1 MKLFSSPAG
10 CHAPSKTMEDPM
22 GFERHVIRSVDTPLK
37 AAPVVA
43 PLHPADTSRATETLR
58 LAREMRGE
66 WRKERF
72 SRLSGH

>member
-1 MKLFSSPAG
+1 
-10 CHAPSKTMEDPM
+10 M
-22 GFERHVIRSVDTPLK
+22 GFERHVIPSADTPLK
-37 AAPVVA
+37 AKPDSAVTREAAPVVT
-43 PLHPADTSRATETLR
+43 PLHPAETSRATELLR

>member
-1 MKLFSSPAG
+1 
-10 CHAPSKTMEDPM
+10 M
-22 GFERHVIRSVDTPLK
+22 GFERHVIPSVDKPLK
-37 AAPVVA
+37 AKPDNAVLREAAPVVE
-43 PLHPADTSRATETLR
+43 PLHPADTSRATEILR

>member
-1 MKLFSSPAG
+1 
-10 CHAPSKTMEDPM
+10 M
-22 GFERHVIRSVDTPLK
+22 GFERHVIPSVDTRLK
-37 AAPVVA
+37 AKPDNAVLREAAPVVE
-43 PLHPADTSRATETLR
+43 PLHPAETSRTAEILR

>member
-1 MKLFSSPAG
+1 
-10 CHAPSKTMEDPM
+10 M
-22 GFERHVIRSVDTPLK
+22 GFERHVIPSADTALK
-37 AAPVVA
+37 AKPDNAVLREAAPVVT
-43 PLHPADTSRATETLR
+43 PLHPAETSRATELLR

>member
-1 MKLFSSPAG
+1 
-10 CHAPSKTMEDPM
+10 M

-37 AAPVVA
+37 TKPDNAVLREAAPVVA
-43 PLHPADTSRATETLR
+43 PLHPADTSRATEILR

>member
-1 MKLFSSPAG
+1 
-10 CHAPSKTMEDPM
+10 MEDPM
-22 GFERHVIRSVDTPLK
+22 GFERHVIRSVDTPLKTKPDNAVLRK